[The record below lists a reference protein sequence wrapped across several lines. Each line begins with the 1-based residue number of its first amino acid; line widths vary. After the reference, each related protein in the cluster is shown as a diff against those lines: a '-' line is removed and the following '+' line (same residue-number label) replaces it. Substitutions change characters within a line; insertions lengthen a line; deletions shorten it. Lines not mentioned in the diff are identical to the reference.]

1 MEEIA
6 TQKTFKNYLVFWS
19 GQLFSLLGSMVVHFI
34 ITWWIQEE
42 TNNPLYLAIASLMY
56 MLPMII
62 ATPIAGVLSDR
73 ISRKKIIII
82 VDSLQAVTTFIM
94 IILFL
99 MNFTE
104 IWIIFIFLAIR
115 SIFQGFHYPAVS
127 SVIPLM
133 VPKDKLSRV
142 NGVNFLFSSLVQ
154 LIGPALGAVLSLFL
168 TFYQILWI
176 DIITFF
182 IALVPLL
189 LIQIPSANMKGS
201 TASKEKQSFFSDFIE
216 GLRLLTS
223 VPVLIT
229 IIILAMFLNFL
240 IQPLGTLM
248 PYYVNTLH
256 GGDISAYAFV
266 SISMNIGMIA
276 GAIVTIVKKNWNH
289 KILTTFIGIV
299 VLFSG
304 YAYLA
309 FIPTGIFFMM
319 VIGLVMMGITLP
331 IINTIFQTIEQT
343 IVPPD
348 KIGRVMS
355 IDATLSMIISPLG
368 IVLTG
373 ILSVYLGVTPL
384 FLFCGII
391 GVTISIATYLF
402 TNIRHFEKE
411 KKSDSNILSTLDE
424 NELSS

>member
-1 MEEIA
+1 MEEIPNH
-6 TQKTFKNYLVFWS
+6 QTFKSYLIFWS

-42 TNNPLYLAIASLMY
+42 TSNPLYLALAALMY

-73 ISRKKIIII
+73 INRKKIIIL
-82 VDSLQAVTTFIM
+82 VDSLQAVTTFVLIM
-94 IILFL
+94 FFL

-104 IWIIFIFLAIR
+104 IWLVFIFVAIR

-142 NGVNFLFSSLVQ
+142 NGVNFLMSSLVQ
-154 LIGPALGAVLSLFL
+154 LIGPALGAALSLFL
-168 TFYQILWI
+168 TFFQILWI

-189 LIQIPSANMKGS
+189 LIQLPSANVKEVA
-201 TASKEKQSFFSDFIE
+201 TSKEQQSFFSDFKE
-216 GLRLLTS
+216 GLSLLKS
-223 VPVLIT
+223 IPVLIT

-240 IQPLGTLM
+240 IQPLGTLL
-248 PYYVNTLH
+248 PYYVNKVH
-256 GGDISAYAFV
+256 GGGITVYAIV
-266 SISMNIGMIA
+266 SISMNFGMIA
-276 GAIVTIVKKNWNH
+276 GAIVTIVKKNWKH

-299 VLFSG
+299 ILFLG

-309 FIPTGIFFMM
+309 FIPTGVFLMM
-319 VIGLVMMGITLP
+319 IIGLIIMGVTLP

-355 IDATLSMIISPLG
+355 IDTTLSMIISPLG
-368 IVLTG
+368 IILAGV
-373 ILSVYLGVTPL
+373 LSVFLGVTTL
-384 FLFCGII
+384 FLVCGII

-402 TNIRHFEKE
+402 TNIRHFEIE
-411 KKSDSNILSTLDE
+411 KKADLDTLRTSDE
-424 NELSS
+424 NEESS

>member
-6 TQKTFKNYLVFWS
+6 NQKTFKNYLMLWS

-34 ITWWIQEE
+34 ITWWIQEK
-42 TNNPLYLAIASLMY
+42 TNNPIFLAIASLMY
-56 MLPMII
+56 FLPMLI

-73 ISRKKIIII
+73 INRKKIILV
-82 VDSLQAVTTFIM
+82 VDSLQAVATFILIM
-94 IILFL
+94 FFL

-104 IWIIFIFLAIR
+104 IWLIFIFLAIR
-115 SIFQGFHYPAVS
+115 SIFQGFHYPAFS

-133 VPKDKLSRV
+133 VPKEKLSRI
-142 NGVNFLFSSLVQ
+142 NGVNFLFSGLVQ
-154 LIGPALGAVLSLFL
+154 LIGPALAAALSLFL
-168 TFYQILWI
+168 TFHQILWI

-182 IALVPLL
+182 IALIPLL
-189 LIQIPSANMKGS
+189 LIQIPSVERKES
-201 TASKEKQSFFSDFIE
+201 SKSADKPSFFTDFKE
-216 GLRLLTS
+216 GFVLLRS
-223 VPVLIT
+223 IPVLLT

-240 IQPLGTLM
+240 IQPLGVLL

-256 GGDISAYAFV
+256 GGSLNEYAFV
-266 SISMNIGMIA
+266 SISMNAGMIL
-276 GAIVTIVKKNWNH
+276 GAIVTTNKKKWKH
-289 KILTTFIGIV
+289 KILTTFIGVII
-299 VLFSG
+299 LFLG

-309 FIPTGIFFMM
+309 LVPTGFFIMM
-319 VIGLVMMGITLP
+319 VIGLIIMGITLP

-355 IDATLSMIISPLG
+355 IDSTLSMIISPIG
-368 IVLTG
+368 IILTG
-373 ILSVYLGVTPL
+373 ILIVPLGVTTL

-411 KKSDSNILSTLDE
+411 EKTDSDILSASDE
-424 NELSS
+424 NEVSS

>member
-6 TQKTFKNYLVFWS
+6 NQKTFRNYLVFWS

-34 ITWWIQEE
+34 ITWWIQKE
-42 TNNPLYLAIASLMY
+42 TNNPSLLALSSLLY

-73 ISRKKIIII
+73 INRKKIILL
-82 VDSLQAVTTFIM
+82 VDSLQAVATFILIM
-94 IILFL
+94 LFL

-104 IWIIFIFLAIR
+104 IWIIFMFIAIR
-115 SIFQGFHYPAVS
+115 AVFQGFHYPTVS

-133 VPKDKLSRV
+133 VPNDKLSRI
-142 NGVNFLFSSLVQ
+142 NGVNFLFSGLVQ
-154 LIGPALGAVLSLFL
+154 LIGPALGATLSLFL

-182 IALVPLL
+182 IALIPLL
-189 LIQIPSANMKGS
+189 LIQIPSVNTKDISAS
-201 TASKEKQSFFSDFIE
+201 TKRQSFFKDFKE
-216 GLRLLTS
+216 GLGLLRV
-223 VPVLIT
+223 VPVLLT

-240 IQPLGTLM
+240 IQPLGILL
-248 PYYVNTLH
+248 PYYVNTIH
-256 GGDISAYAFV
+256 GGDISEYAIV
-266 SISMNIGMIA
+266 SISMNAGMVL
-276 GAIVTIVKKNWNH
+276 GAIVTVIKKKWKH

-299 VLFSG
+299 VLFLG

-309 FIPTGIFFMM
+309 LVPTGFFIMM
-319 VIGLVMMGITLP
+319 IIGLLIMGITLP

-355 IDATLSMIISPLG
+355 IDSTLSMMISPIG

-373 ILSVYLGVTPL
+373 ILSVPLGVMNL
-384 FLFCGII
+384 FLYCGIV
-391 GVTISIATYLF
+391 GVAISIATYLF

-411 KKSDSNILSTLDE
+411 KKTDSDSLRASDE
-424 NELSS
+424 KY

>member
-6 TQKTFKNYLVFWS
+6 NQKTFRNYLILWS

-34 ITWWIQEE
+34 ITWWIQEK
-42 TNNPLYLAIASLMY
+42 TNNPIFLAIASLMY
-56 MLPMII
+56 FLPMLI
-62 ATPIAGVLSDR
+62 ATPIAGVLADR
-73 ISRKKIIII
+73 INRKKIILV
-82 VDSLQAVTTFIM
+82 VDSLQAVATFILIM
-94 IILFL
+94 LFL

-133 VPKDKLSRV
+133 VPKEKLSRI
-142 NGVNFLFSSLVQ
+142 NGVNFLFSGLVQ
-154 LIGPALGAVLSLFL
+154 LIGPAFAAALSLFL
-168 TFYQILWI
+168 TFHQILWI

-182 IALVPLL
+182 IALIPLL
-189 LIQIPSANMKGS
+189 LIQIPSVERKES
-201 TASKEKQSFFSDFIE
+201 SKSADKPSFFTDFKE
-216 GLRLLTS
+216 GFVLLRS
-223 VPVLIT
+223 VPVLFT

-240 IQPLGTLM
+240 IQPLGVLL

-256 GGDISAYAFV
+256 GGTLNEYAFV
-266 SISMNIGMIA
+266 SVSMNAGMIL
-276 GAIVTIVKKNWNH
+276 GAIVTTRKKKWNH
-289 KILTTFIGIV
+289 KILTTFIGVI
-299 VLFSG
+299 VLFLG

-309 FIPTGIFFMM
+309 LIPTGFFIMM
-319 VIGLVMMGITLP
+319 VIGLLIMGITLP

-355 IDATLSMIISPLG
+355 IDSTLSMIISPIG
-368 IVLTG
+368 IILTG
-373 ILSVYLGVTPL
+373 ILSVPLGVPTL
-384 FLFCGII
+384 FLFCGIV
-391 GVTISIATYLF
+391 GVSISIATYLF

-411 KKSDSNILSTLDE
+411 KKTDSDTLSVSDE
-424 NELSS
+424 NE

>member
-6 TQKTFKNYLVFWS
+6 NQKTFRNYLVFWS

-34 ITWWIQEE
+34 ITWWIQKE
-42 TNNPLYLAIASLMY
+42 TNNPSLLALSSLLY

-73 ISRKKIIII
+73 INRKKIILL
-82 VDSLQAVTTFIM
+82 VDSLQAVATFILIM
-94 IILFL
+94 LFL

-104 IWIIFIFLAIR
+104 IWIIFIFIAIR
-115 SIFQGFHYPAVS
+115 AVFQGFHYPTVS
-127 SVIPLM
+127 SVTPLM
-133 VPKDKLSRV
+133 VPKDKLSRI
-142 NGVNFLFSSLVQ
+142 NGVNFLFSGLVQ
-154 LIGPALGAVLSLFL
+154 LIGPALGATLSLFL

-182 IALVPLL
+182 IALIPLL
-189 LIQIPSANMKGS
+189 LIQIPSAKTKESS
-201 TASKEKQSFFSDFIE
+201 TSTERQSFFKDFKE
-216 GLRLLTS
+216 GLGLLRV
-223 VPVLIT
+223 VPVLLT

-240 IQPLGTLM
+240 IQPLAILL
-248 PYYVNTLH
+248 PYYVNTIH
-256 GGDISAYAFV
+256 GGDISSYAIV
-266 SISMNIGMIA
+266 SISMNAGMIL
-276 GAIVTIVKKNWNH
+276 GAIVTIIKKKWKH

-299 VLFSG
+299 ILFLG

-309 FIPTGIFFMM
+309 LVPTGFFIMM
-319 VIGLVMMGITLP
+319 IVGLLIMGITLP

-355 IDATLSMIISPLG
+355 IDSTLSMMITPLG

-373 ILSVYLGVTPL
+373 ILSVPLGVMNL
-384 FLFCGII
+384 FLYCGIF
-391 GVTISIATYLF
+391 GVAISMATYLF

-411 KKSDSNILSTLDE
+411 KKTDSDSLRASDE
-424 NELSS
+424 KY

>member
-6 TQKTFKNYLVFWS
+6 NQKTFRNYLILWS

-34 ITWWIQEE
+34 ITWWIQEK
-42 TNNPLYLAIASLMY
+42 TNNPIFLAIASLMY
-56 MLPMII
+56 FLPMLI

-73 ISRKKIIII
+73 INRKKIILA
-82 VDSLQAVTTFIM
+82 VDSLQAVATFILIM
-94 IILFL
+94 LFL

-115 SIFQGFHYPAVS
+115 SIFQGFHYPTVS

-133 VPKDKLSRV
+133 VPKDKLSRI
-142 NGVNFLFSSLVQ
+142 NGVNFLFSGLVQ
-154 LIGPALGAVLSLFL
+154 LIGPALAAALSLFL
-168 TFYQILWI
+168 TFHQILWI

-182 IALVPLL
+182 IALIPLL
-189 LIQIPSANMKGS
+189 LIQIPSVERKES
-201 TASKEKQSFFSDFIE
+201 SKSADKPSFFTDFKE
-216 GLRLLTS
+216 GFVLLRS
-223 VPVLIT
+223 IPVLLT

-240 IQPLGTLM
+240 IQPLGVLL
-248 PYYVNTLH
+248 PYYVNSLH
-256 GGDISAYAFV
+256 GGTLNEYAFV
-266 SISMNIGMIA
+266 SVSMNAGMIL
-276 GAIVTIVKKNWNH
+276 GAMVTIKKKKWNH
-289 KILTTFIGIV
+289 KILTTFIGIIF
-299 VLFSG
+299 LFLG

-309 FIPTGIFFMM
+309 LIPTGFFIMM
-319 VIGLVMMGITLP
+319 VIGLLMMGITLP

-355 IDATLSMIISPLG
+355 IDSTLSMIISPLG
-368 IVLTG
+368 IILTG
-373 ILSVYLGVTPL
+373 ILSVPLGVTTL

-391 GVTISIATYLF
+391 GVVISIATYLF

-411 KKSDSNILSTLDE
+411 KKTDSETLSASDE
-424 NELSS
+424 N

>member
-6 TQKTFKNYLVFWS
+6 NQKTFRNYLVFWS

-34 ITWWIQEE
+34 ITWWIQKE
-42 TNNPLYLAIASLMY
+42 TNNPSLLALSSLLY

-73 ISRKKIIII
+73 INRKKIILL
-82 VDSLQAVTTFIM
+82 VDSLQAVATFILIM
-94 IILFL
+94 LFL

-104 IWIIFIFLAIR
+104 ILIIFIFIAIR
-115 SIFQGFHYPAVS
+115 AVFQGFHYPTVS

-133 VPKDKLSRV
+133 VPKDKLSRI
-142 NGVNFLFSSLVQ
+142 NGVNFLFSGLVQ
-154 LIGPALGAVLSLFL
+154 LIGPALGATLSLFL

-182 IALVPLL
+182 IALIPLL
-189 LIQIPSANMKGS
+189 LIQIPSVNTKESSAS
-201 TASKEKQSFFSDFIE
+201 TERQSFFKDFKE
-216 GLRLLTS
+216 GLGLLRV
-223 VPVLIT
+223 VPVLLT

-240 IQPLGTLM
+240 IQPLGILL
-248 PYYVNTLH
+248 PYYVNTIH
-256 GGDISAYAFV
+256 GGDISSYAIV
-266 SISMNIGMIA
+266 SISMNAGMIL
-276 GAIVTIVKKNWNH
+276 GAIVTVIKKKWKH

-299 VLFSG
+299 VLFLG

-309 FIPTGIFFMM
+309 LVPTGFFIMM
-319 VIGLVMMGITLP
+319 IIGLLIMGITLP

-355 IDATLSMIISPLG
+355 IDSTLSMMISPIG

-373 ILSVYLGVTPL
+373 ILSVPLGVMNL
-384 FLFCGII
+384 FLYCGIV
-391 GVTISIATYLF
+391 GVAISIATYLF

-411 KKSDSNILSTLDE
+411 KKTDIDTLNASDE
-424 NELSS
+424 N

>member
-6 TQKTFKNYLVFWS
+6 NQKTFRNYLVFWS

-34 ITWWIQEE
+34 ITWWIQKE
-42 TNNPLYLAIASLMY
+42 TNNPSLLALSSLLY

-73 ISRKKIIII
+73 INRKKIILL
-82 VDSLQAVTTFIM
+82 VDSLQAVATFILIM
-94 IILFL
+94 LFL

-104 IWIIFIFLAIR
+104 ILIIFIFIAIR
-115 SIFQGFHYPAVS
+115 AVFQGFHYPTVS

-133 VPKDKLSRV
+133 VPKDKLSRI
-142 NGVNFLFSSLVQ
+142 NGVNFLFSGLVQ
-154 LIGPALGAVLSLFL
+154 LIGPALGATLSLFL

-182 IALVPLL
+182 IALIPLL
-189 LIQIPSANMKGS
+189 LIQIPSVNTKESSAS
-201 TASKEKQSFFSDFIE
+201 TERQSFFKDFKE
-216 GLRLLTS
+216 GLGLLRV
-223 VPVLIT
+223 VPVLLT

-240 IQPLGTLM
+240 IQPLGILL
-248 PYYVNTLH
+248 PYYVNTIH
-256 GGDISAYAFV
+256 GGDISSYAIV
-266 SISMNIGMIA
+266 SISMNAGMVL
-276 GAIVTIVKKNWNH
+276 GAIVTVIKKKWKH

-299 VLFSG
+299 VLFLG

-309 FIPTGIFFMM
+309 LVPTGFFIMM
-319 VIGLVMMGITLP
+319 IIGLLIMGITLP

-355 IDATLSMIISPLG
+355 IDSTLSMMISPIG

-373 ILSVYLGVTPL
+373 ILSVPLGVMNL
-384 FLFCGII
+384 FLYCGIV
-391 GVTISIATYLF
+391 GVAISIATYLF

-411 KKSDSNILSTLDE
+411 KKTDIDTLNASDE
-424 NELSS
+424 N